1 MEKEQIV
8 LSSTHV
14 DSHGMMMTKEAL
26 ENAAK
31 TINSDRNPRIGLE
44 HDMSFP
50 PLGRITDASVVQ
62 GKDGA
67 YYLVA
72 YREYFD
78 NRKETVLEDG
88 TILYKE
94 SFEKGAKPFVE
105 AKPEHK
111 EIIEIHTDPENFEN
125 IESLNE
131 FFKELKV
138 ESDIDFSKQMLLRK
152 SIISDPELVIKL
164 SSIIAISIGII
175 ATKIPEKV
183 GEAIGEDV
191 AKFYKLL
198 RTSVLGMVKR
208 AIPKLR
214 PITFIIEI
222 HDDILIELLIVS
234 NSPDEVVT
242 AFSSDR
248 INLIQEKV
256 DTSKKIFGAEKIQ
269 FYYNDKNVWE
279 LNYML
284 TKDGSTIGTKKAF
297 DRRDKAF
304 QELVNKM
311 IEQDNE

>member
-8 LSSTHV
+8 LSSTHI

-26 ENAAK
+26 ENAAE

-78 NRKETVLEDG
+78 NRKETILEDG

-94 SFEKGAKPFVE
+94 SFEKGSKPFVE
-105 AKPEHK
+105 AKSEQK
-111 EIIEIHTDPENFEN
+111 DIIEIHTDPENFEN

-131 FFKELKV
+131 FLKELKV
-138 ESDIDFSKQMLLRK
+138 ESKIDFSEQMLLRK

-164 SSIIAISIGII
+164 SSIIAVSIGII

-198 RTSVLGMVKR
+198 RTGVLGMVKR

-242 AFSSDR
+242 AFSSDK
-248 INLIQEKV
+248 LKFIQEKV
-256 DTSKKIFGAEKIQ
+256 ETSKKIFGAEKIQ
-269 FYYNDKNVWE
+269 FYYNDKKDWE

-284 TKDGSTIGTKKAF
+284 TLDGSTIGTKKAF
-297 DRRDKAF
+297 DRRDIAF

-311 IEQDNE
+311 IEQDNK